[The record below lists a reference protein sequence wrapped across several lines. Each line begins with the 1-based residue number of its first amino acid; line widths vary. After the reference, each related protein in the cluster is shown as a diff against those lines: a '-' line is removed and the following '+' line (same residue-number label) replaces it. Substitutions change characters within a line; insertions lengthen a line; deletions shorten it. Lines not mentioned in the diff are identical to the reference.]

1 MNYMIN
7 NIMKI
12 FNVPINYG
20 WDLKL
25 KMKMIKNISINKNYK
40 IIIRCKWKNLNYFKI
55 WLKSLIKKDINNYS
69 NKKINLLNTDRRFI
83 NYCF

>member
-1 MNYMIN
+1 MNHMIN

-40 IIIRCKWKNLNYFKI
+40 IIIRCK
-55 WLKSLIKKDINNYS
+55 
-69 NKKINLLNTDRRFI
+69 
-83 NYCF
+83 